1 VPPSRLPDD
10 FHLQTGFGRERA
22 PELFQVEAR
31 VAGCDRCPRL
41 RAYCRQ
47 VAREKKKAFR
57 DRTYW
62 GRPVPAFGDPE
73 ARLLIV
79 GLAPAAHGANRTGRM
94 FTSDSSGDWLFRA
107 LHETGFASQPAS
119 VDVGDGME
127 LEGVLVSAAIRCA
140 PPSNR
145 PAAAERTNCLP
156 YLIEELDLLGEQLE
170 VVLTLGRIAFTQY
183 FRALDE
189 MGVETPT
196 PRPDFSHDARYQVG
210 PRGRE
215 LLVSYHPSRQN
226 TNTGVLTRPMWT
238 DVFRTARGI
247 VDG

>member
-1 VPPSRLPDD
+1 MSPPRLPDD
-10 FHLQTGFGRERA
+10 FHLQTGFGTERA
-22 PELFQVEAR
+22 PRLFQVEAR

-47 VAREKKKAFR
+47 IAREKKKAFR
-57 DRTYW
+57 DQTYW

-107 LHETGFASQPAS
+107 L
-119 VDVGDGME
+119 
-127 LEGVLVSAAIRCA
+127 
-140 PPSNR
+140 
-145 PAAAERTNCLP
+145 
-156 YLIEELDLLGEQLE
+156 
-170 VVLTLGRIAFTQY
+170 
-183 FRALDE
+183 DE

-196 PRPDFSHDARYQVG
+196 PRPDFAHGARYQVG
-210 PRGRE
+210 PHGRE

-238 DVFRTARGI
+238 EVFRTAREI